1 MQGKGSGVSSNTTYM
16 TVNGLAHV
24 LGVTPQRVYQ
34 LIGSQE
40 IPAPKVQVN
49 ERQQVYSLDEA
60 IKIWKERGTAGGFLI
75 EMPRVSS
82 NQSR

>member
-1 MQGKGSGVSSNTTYM
+1 MQGKGSGVSSNATYM

-34 LIGSQE
+34 LIGANE
-40 IPAPKVQVN
+40 IPAPKVWVN
-49 ERQQVYSLDEA
+49 ERQRVYSLDEA
-60 IKIWKERGTAGGFLI
+60 MRIWKERGADGGFLV